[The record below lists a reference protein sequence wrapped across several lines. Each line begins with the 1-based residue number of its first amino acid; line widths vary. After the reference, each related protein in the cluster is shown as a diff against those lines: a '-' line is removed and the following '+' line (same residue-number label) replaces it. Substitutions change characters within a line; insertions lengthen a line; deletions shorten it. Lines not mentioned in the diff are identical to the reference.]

1 MSDTPPASILVLADR
16 ADRFF
21 GAPEILAELLAL
33 EGINDVEPAPLES
46 CDEQL
51 LQGRSL
57 VIVGPAD
64 PSPRVVEL
72 LLAHAEAGGG
82 LICLAPGEAFAA
94 RLGLKPLMKGLRHP
108 RVQLELA
115 GFPEAGLPVRG
126 WAQFYEGE
134 GQVLGRLLD
143 REGKPAGFPALLL
156 REHGRGK
163 IAVLAW
169 DLGASIY
176 LLRQGDP
183 LLAGGR
189 SSGFARMRPSDLF
202 EGWQDAVDQGQP
214 VADLHCHLLREL
226 VHQVWPADS
235 VLPWLWYF
243 PAGARTMM
251 LFSSDDDWSTRE
263 QFECL
268 IESCRRHEARL
279 TFYLVQKSVVDRAWM
294 EELLGQGFDFSIH
307 PDLPPP
313 TGARWEE
320 RLAAHVREFRDR
332 YGRGPGLSVRNHAIA
347 WWGYVQGA
355 RLEAAQGF
363 VCDNNCFSLLPQ
375 GRHYM
380 AGAGLPLHFSDL
392 NGQVLP
398 VLQLPT
404 QFSDETTLG
413 GQGFPFSL
421 NLTPEQGIELVM
433 GLLRQ
438 NAAGA
443 HSLLCANAHPV
454 SFATYSAPLW
464 EPVMEEARKEGILV
478 WSVDQ
483 FCRFWQARRQV
494 RLRPIPKGDGR
505 LRLPRADFPGL
516 EVMVPVEAVP
526 SGAPERVVGVRSFRV
541 FSLED

>member
-1 MSDTPPASILVLADR
+1 MTAPSPASILVLADC

-21 GAPEILAELLAL
+21 GAPEVLAELLAL
-33 EGINDVEPAPLES
+33 EGINDVEPASLES

-57 VIVGPAD
+57 VVVGPAD
-64 PSPRVVEL
+64 PSPHVVDL
-72 LLAHAEAGGG
+72 LLAHVEAGGG

-94 RLGLKPLMKGLRHP
+94 HLGLKPLMTGLRHP
-108 RVQLELA
+108 RVLPQLE
-115 GFPEAGLPVRG
+115 GFPAAGLPVRG
-126 WAQFYEGE
+126 WAQRYQGE
-134 GQVLGRLLD
+134 GRVLAHLLD
-143 REGKPAGFPALLL
+143 REGKAAEAPALLL
-156 REHGRGK
+156 REKGKGK
-163 IAVLAW
+163 IAVAAW
-169 DLGASIY
+169 DLGASTY

-183 LLAGGR
+183 LLAGSR

-202 EGWQDAVDQGQP
+202 EGWQDSVDQGQP

-226 VHQVWPADS
+226 VHQVWPSDS

-251 LFSSDDDWSTRE
+251 LFSSDDDWSTRA
-263 QFECL
+263 QFERL
-268 IESCRRHEARL
+268 IESCLEHEARL
-279 TFYLVQKSVVDRAWM
+279 TFYLVEKSVVDRAWL
-294 EELLGQGFDFSIH
+294 EELLAQGFDFSIH

-313 TGARWEE
+313 TWALWEE
-320 RLAAHVREFRDR
+320 RLAGHVREFRER
-332 YGRGPGLSVRNHAIA
+332 YGRAPGLSVRNHAIA

-363 VCDNNCFSLLPQ
+363 VCDTNCFSLMPQ

-380 AGAGLPLHFSDL
+380 AGAGLPLHFAELS
-392 NGQVLP
+392 GQVLP

-421 NLTPEQGIELVM
+421 NLTPDQGIELVM

-443 HSLLCANAHPV
+443 HSLLCANAHPI

-464 EPVMEEARKEGILV
+464 EPVMEQARKEGIPV

-494 RLRPIPKGDGR
+494 RLRPIPKAGGP
-505 LRLPRADFPGL
+505 LKLPSAGFPGL
-516 EVMVPVEAVP
+516 EVMVPAEVVP
-526 SGAPERVVGVRSFRV
+526 EGTPQRMVGGRKFGVVG
-541 FSLED
+541 LG

>member
-1 MSDTPPASILVLADR
+1 MTDLCPASILVLADG

-33 EGINDVEPAPLES
+33 EGINDVEPASLES
-46 CDEQL
+46 CDEEL

-57 VIVGPAD
+57 VIVAPAD
-64 PSPRVVEL
+64 PRPRTVEL
-72 LLAHAEAGGG
+72 LLAHVEAGGG
-82 LICLAPGEAFAA
+82 LICLAPGEAFAEQ
-94 RLGLKPLMKGLRHP
+94 LGLKPLMTGLRHP
-108 RVQLELA
+108 RVQPALE
-115 GFPEAGLPVRG
+115 GFPAAGLPVRG
-126 WAQFYEGE
+126 WAQYYQGE
-134 GQVLGRLLD
+134 GRVLARLLD
-143 REGKPAGFPALLL
+143 RQGQPAGAPALLL
-156 REHGRGK
+156 LERGRGK
-163 IAVLAW
+163 IAVAAW
-169 DLGASIY
+169 DLGASTY

-183 LLAGGR
+183 LLAGSR

-202 EGWQDAVDQGQP
+202 EDWQDPVDQGQP

-235 VLPWLWYF
+235 VLPWMWYF

-251 LFSSDDDWSTRE
+251 LFSSDDDWSTRAH
-263 QFECL
+263 FERL
-268 IESCRRHEARL
+268 IEACLRFEARL
-279 TFYLVQKSVVDRAWM
+279 TFYLVEKSVVDRAWM
-294 EELLGQGFDFSIH
+294 EELLAQGFDFSIH

-313 TGARWEE
+313 TWALWEE
-320 RLAAHVREFRDR
+320 RLAGHVRQFRER
-332 YGRGPGLSVRNHAIA
+332 YGRAPGLSVRNHAIA

-363 VCDNNCFSLLPQ
+363 VCDTNCFSLLPQ

-380 AGAGLPLHFSDL
+380 AGAGLPLNFADL
-392 NGQVLP
+392 SGQVLP

-421 NLTPEQGIELVM
+421 NLTPDQGIELVM

-454 SFATYSAPLW
+454 SFATYSASLW
-464 EPVMEEARKEGILV
+464 EPVMEQARKEGIPV

-494 RLRPIPKGDGR
+494 RLRPIVKGAGE
-505 LRLPRADFPGL
+505 LKLPSAGFPGL
-516 EVMVPVEAVP
+516 EVMVPAEAMQ
-526 SGAPERVVGVRSFRV
+526 GAGAVREVGGRRFAVVG
-541 FSLED
+541 LE

>member
-1 MSDTPPASILVLADR
+1 MSVQPPASILVLTDS

-21 GAPEILAELLAL
+21 GVPQVLAELLSL
-33 EGINDVEPAPLES
+33 EGIDDVEPAPLES

-57 VIVGPAD
+57 VVVGPAD
-64 PSPRVVEL
+64 PRPRTVEL
-72 LLAHAEAGGG
+72 LLAHVEAGGG

-94 RLGLKPLMKGLRHP
+94 KLGLKPLMKGLRHP
-108 RVQLELA
+108 RVQPELE
-115 GFPEAGLPVRG
+115 GFPAVGLPVRG
-126 WAQFYEGE
+126 WAQYYQGE
-134 GQVLGRLLD
+134 GRVLARLLD
-143 REGKPAGFPALLL
+143 REGKPTGAPALLL
-156 REHGRGK
+156 FERGRGK
-163 IAVLAW
+163 IAVAAW
-169 DLGASIY
+169 DLGASTY

-183 LLAGGR
+183 LLAGVR

-202 EGWQDAVDQGQP
+202 EGWQDPVDQGQP

-226 VHQVWPADS
+226 VHQ
-235 VLPWLWYF
+235 
-243 PAGARTMM
+243 ARTMM
-251 LFSSDDDWSTRE
+251 LFSSDDDWSTRAH
-263 QFECL
+263 FEKLIDACL
-268 IESCRRHEARL
+268 RFEARL
-279 TFYLVQKSVVDRAWM
+279 TFYLVEKSVVDRAWM
-294 EELLGQGFDFSIH
+294 EELIAQGFDFSIH

-313 TGARWEE
+313 TWALWEE
-320 RLAAHVREFRDR
+320 RLAGHVRQFRER
-332 YGRGPGLSVRNHAIA
+332 YGRAPGLSVRNHAIA

-363 VCDNNCFSLLPQ
+363 VCDTNCFSLLPQ

-380 AGAGLPLHFSDL
+380 AGAGLPLNFADL
-392 NGQVLP
+392 SGQVLP

-421 NLTPEQGIELVM
+421 DLTPDQGIALIM

-443 HSLLCANAHPV
+443 HSLLCVNAHPV

-464 EPVMEEARKEGILV
+464 EPVMEEARKEGMPV

-494 RLRPIPKGDGR
+494 RLRPIAKGGQ
-505 LRLPRADFPGL
+505 LKLPSAGFPGL
-516 EVMVPVEAVP
+516 EVMVPAEA
-526 SGAPERVVGVRSFRV
+526 APTGGPQRRVGGRDFAVH
-541 FSLED
+541 SLKE

>member
-1 MSDTPPASILVLADR
+1 MSDLSPASILVLADS
-16 ADRFF
+16 ADRCF
-21 GAPEILAELLAL
+21 GAPEILAELLTL

-46 CDEQL
+46 CGEER

-57 VIVGPAD
+57 VVVGPAD

-72 LLAHAEAGGG
+72 LLAHVEAGGG
-82 LICLAPGEAFAA
+82 LVCLAPGEAFAA
-94 RLGLKPLMKGLRHP
+94 QLGLKPLMKGLRHP

-115 GFPEAGLPVRG
+115 GFPELPVRG

-156 REHGRGK
+156 REQGRGK
-163 IAVLAW
+163 VAVVAW
-169 DLGASIY
+169 DLGSSTY

-202 EGWQDAVDQGQP
+202 EGWQDEVDQGQP
-214 VADLHCHLLREL
+214 VADLHCHLLREV
-226 VHQVWPADS
+226 VHRVWPADS

-243 PAGARTMM
+243 PSGARTVM
-251 LFSSDDDWSTRE
+251 LFSSDDDWSTRA
-263 QFECL
+263 QFERL
-268 IESCRRHEARL
+268 VESCLRHEARL

-294 EELLGQGFDFSIH
+294 EELLAQGFDFSIH

-313 TGARWEE
+313 TWALWEE
-320 RLAAHVREFRDR
+320 RLGAHVREFRER

-347 WWGYVQGA
+347 WWGYAQGA

-363 VCDNNCFSLLPQ
+363 VCDTNCFSLLPQ

-380 AGAGLPLHFSDL
+380 AGAGLPLHFAELS
-392 NGQVLP
+392 GQVLP

-421 NLTPEQGIELVM
+421 DLTPEQGIELVM
-433 GLLRQ
+433 GLLRR

-443 HSLLCANAHPV
+443 HSLLCVNAHPV

-464 EPVMEEARKEGILV
+464 EPVMEQAKKEGMPV

-494 RLRPIPKGDGR
+494 RLRPIAKGGE
-505 LRLPRADFPGL
+505 LKLPASGFPGL
-516 EVMVPVEAVP
+516 EVMVPPEAAP
-526 SGAPERVVGVRSFRV
+526 PGAPQRTAGGRRFGV
-541 FSLED
+541 FSLKG